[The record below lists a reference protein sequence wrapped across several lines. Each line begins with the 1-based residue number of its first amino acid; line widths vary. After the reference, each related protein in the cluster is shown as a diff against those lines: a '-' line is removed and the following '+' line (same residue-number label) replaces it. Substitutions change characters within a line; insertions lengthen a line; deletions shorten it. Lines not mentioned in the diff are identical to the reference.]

1 MAVTVDEVRRLA
13 LTLPRTTEHL
23 IRDRVKFRVGRL
35 VYVGFSRDET
45 LMGFGYPKEE
55 RDELVAA
62 RPEVFQLPGMADLR
76 YNWVVARLDALDPDE
91 MSELVT
97 DAWRMCVPKKVA
109 AAYDLESV
117 SERRRGR
124 ES

>member
-1 MAVTVDEVRRLA
+1 MSSS
-13 LTLPRTTEHL
+13 P
-23 IRDRVKFRVGRL
+23 
-35 VYVGFSRDET
+35 
-45 LMGFGYPKEE
+45 
-55 RDELVAA
+55 